1 MAKVA
6 TQTKKSNKAF
16 YAHLYDDHGVLT
28 MDEAGAVWFRH
39 SETEA
44 LTLIT
49 PEMYPFVMPHGE
61 VGLADTQLLRE
72 GDRVRECSKTLVG
85 V

>member
-1 MAKVA
+1 MAIVA
-6 TQTKKSNKAF
+6 APAPKSNKAF

-28 MDEAGAVWFRH
+28 MDEHGAVWFRH
-39 SETEA
+39 SETDA
-44 LTLIT
+44 LTLVT

-61 VGLADTQLLRE
+61 VGLCDTQLLRD
-72 GDRVRECSKTLVG
+72 GDRVVKCSRTLVG

>member
-1 MAKVA
+1 MR
-6 TQTKKSNKAF
+6 TW
-16 YAHLYDDHGVLT
+16 YDDHGILT
-28 MDEAGAVWFRH
+28 MDEHGAVWFRN
-39 SETEA
+39 SESSA

-61 VGLADTQLLRE
+61 IGLADTQLLRD
-72 GDRVRECSKTLVG
+72 GDRVKKCSRTLVG